1 MRKPG
6 CALRRLGER
15 MSATVIAS
23 LSASAET
30 PGMPPCVTSEPGLTE
45 PGSSEPGVSE
55 PGLADEGTVPAFA
68 PDFTEADSPY
78 PIPAELGESD
88 GAESGLATDPS
99 QPAEADVSLDV
110 LQEA

>member
-30 PGMPPCVTSEPGLTE
+30 PGMPPCVTSEPGL
-45 PGSSEPGVSE
+45 SE
-55 PGLADEGTVPAFA
+55 PGLADEGADPAFA

-110 LQEA
+110 LQEAPCRDPDLWLY